1 MSVYASS
8 NPTDYKP
15 IDSGTYVARCFS
27 MVHIGTIEQEY
38 QGEKKDSNKV
48 RITWELPTETKV
60 FKEGEEP
67 KVLTIGKEFTL
78 SLHEKS
84 NLRKFLESWRGRGF
98 TEEESKKFDITKLL
112 GVPCML
118 SVIHKTSKQGK
129 LYAEISS
136 ISTLPKSLTC
146 PAQINPNFEFS
157 LTDKEF
163 DQKKFDS
170 LPDWLKD
177 KIKTSKEYRELTD
190 PAHSD
195 IPEEEETETE
205 ETETEDNNDLP
216 F

>member
-27 MVHIGTIEQEY
+27 MVHIGTIEQEF

-84 NLRKFLESWRGRGF
+84 NLRKFLESWRGKGF
-98 TEEESKKFDITKLL
+98 TEEEAKKFDITKLL

-118 SVIHKTSKQGK
+118 SIIHKTNKQGK

-136 ISTLPKSLTC
+136 ISTLPKSLAC
-146 PAQINPNFEFS
+146 PEQVNPNFEFS
-157 LTDKEF
+157 LENFDEDKF
-163 DQKKFDS
+163 NS

-177 KIKTSKEYRELTD
+177 KIKTSKEYKEITAPSHYEDGSAEDID
-190 PAHSD
+190 PATNE
-195 IPEEEETETE
+195 P
-205 ETETEDNNDLP
+205 LP

>member
-27 MVHIGTIEQEY
+27 MVHIGTIEQEF
-38 QGEKKDSNKV
+38 QGESKDVNKV

-67 KVLTIGKEFTL
+67 KILTIGKEFTL

-98 TEEESKKFDITKLL
+98 TEEEAKKFDITKLL

-146 PAQINPNFEFS
+146 PEQVNDNFEFS
-157 LTDKEF
+157 LENF

-195 IPEEEETETE
+195 IQEEEQEYDPDTNEP
-205 ETETEDNNDLP
+205 LP

>member
-27 MVHIGTIEQEY
+27 MVHIGTVGQELF
-38 QGEKKDSNKV
+38 EKKEANKV
-48 RITWELPTETKV
+48 RITWELPTETKI

-67 KVLTIGKEFTL
+67 KILTIGKEFTL

-98 TEEESKKFDITKLL
+98 TEEEAKKFDVTKLL

-146 PAQINPNFEFS
+146 PEQINLNFEFS
-157 LTDKEF
+157 LENF

-195 IPEEEETETE
+195 ISGKD
-205 ETETEDNNDLP
+205 EDIEVENNDGLP